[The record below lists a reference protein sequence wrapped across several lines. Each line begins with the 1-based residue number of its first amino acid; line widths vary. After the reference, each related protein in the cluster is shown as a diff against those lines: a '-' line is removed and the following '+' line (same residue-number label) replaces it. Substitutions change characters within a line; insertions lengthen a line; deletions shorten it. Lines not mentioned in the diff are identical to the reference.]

1 RRYGGM
7 TPYIFN
13 FYKFLLKQNQNYYT
27 IKSEFYKNNNYKPI
41 TELEGK
47 EVLTQNN
54 FKTYGIDDL
63 NSLIKTIDTQ
73 AIDGIDNG
81 NLGSG
86 KLFEIPFSN
95 DFMSISEVK

>member
-1 RRYGGM
+1 M

-54 FKTYGIDDL
+54 FETYGIDDL
-63 NSLIKTIDTQ
+63 NLLTKTIDTRV
-73 AIDGIDNG
+73 INGIDKG
-81 NLGSG
+81 RLGSG
-86 KLFEIPFSN
+86 KYLRLVYI
-95 DFMSISEVK
+95 IAARG